1 MVIIPKH
8 QKYGPLICVSIKN
21 VNLYYQN
28 FVYYWDENFCSQSF
42 LCQCSYFVGNKAKG
56 QISKQVFQENDAR
69 QIFRKT
75 DIPYPMIRTCAYQ
88 GVRNFHF
95 SENLTSFVFL
105 KHLFWDLPFCLI
117 TDDLLQ
123 CLSVF
128 CSKCTAN
135 QMTSFY
141 MKCNFGPDWGITEAS
156 LFQFLSLLIPNLVF
170 TRLSI
175 RRIKT
180 WQRIEASVLTHFM
193 LYCPSRDIFPKFF
206 QNLFIIMTIKCTIH
220 SISSFLSLLIFLF
233 FNPLS
238 ANPTKSSDTL
248 KQFVGN
254 LPRNRLSVFGHFM
267 VLALKRLRFIVRKK
281 CCLEVTRSYVFYTW
295 PY

>member
-1 MVIIPKH
+1 MA
-8 QKYGPLICVSIKN
+8 
-21 VNLYYQN
+21 
-28 FVYYWDENFCSQSF
+28 QSF
-42 LCQCSYFVGNKAKG
+42 VLVLKTLIYSIRTLFIIEMRIFDLNPFYVSVLISSVIRQKG
-56 QISKQVFQENDAR
+56 KSRN
-69 QIFRKT
+69 
-75 DIPYPMIRTCAYQ
+75 IPYPMIRTCAYQ

-95 SENLTSFVFL
+95 SENLTCFVFL
-105 KHLFWDLPFCLI
+105 KHLFWDSPFCLI

-193 LYCPSRDIFPKFF
+193 LYCPSRDIFPNFF
-206 QNLFIIMTIKCTIH
+206 
-220 SISSFLSLLIFLF
+220 
-233 FNPLS
+233 
-238 ANPTKSSDTL
+238 L
-248 KQFVGN
+248 K
-254 LPRNRLSVFGHFM
+254 
-267 VLALKRLRFIVRKK
+267 IVHHNDN
-281 CCLEVTRSYVFYTW
+281 
-295 PY
+295 